1 MRLEGKVALITG
13 AGSGIGR
20 ASALLFAREGAR
32 LVVADLSERK
42 AAATVELIGDAGG
55 ESIAVAVDV
64 RTSDGCAAMV
74 AAAVDRWGRLDILF
88 NNAGTTRP
96 GRAPELS
103 EEDWDLVLDTN
114 LKAVWLG
121 CKHAIPE
128 MRKVGGGAI
137 VNTASVEGIVGDRAS
152 VAYCASKAG
161 VVNLTRCLAVDHA
174 QENIRANC
182 VCPGVIGTPPVL
194 RWLVPDDA
202 QQERLGGLHPL
213 GRLGRPDEVAAV
225 ALFLASDDSS
235 FVTGAAVPVDG
246 GLIAESGIAKP
257 FPPAG

>member
-1 MRLEGKVALITG
+1 V
-13 AGSGIGR
+13 
-20 ASALLFAREGAR
+20 
-32 LVVADLSERK
+32 
-42 AAATVELIGDAGG
+42 
-55 ESIAVAVDV
+55 
-64 RTSDGCAAMV
+64 
-74 AAAVDRWGRLDILF
+74 LF

-96 GRAPELS
+96 GRAPDLS
-103 EEDWDLVLDTN
+103 EDDWDVVLDTN

-128 MRKVGGGAI
+128 MRKAGGGSI
-137 VNTASVEGIVGDRAS
+137 VNTASVEGLVGDRAS

-174 QENIRANC
+174 AENIRANC
-182 VCPGVIGTPPVL
+182 VCPGVIGTPPIL

-202 QQERLGGLHPL
+202 NRDLLGRRHPL
-213 GRLGRPDEVAAV
+213 GRLGRPEEVAAL
-225 ALFLASDDSS
+225 ALFLASDDAS

-257 FPPAG
+257 LPSA